1 MIFLDLPLWFWI
13 VSGLLWL
20 AFAVLLGMFIHAGMS
35 GPEEDDGRY
44 D

>member
-1 MIFLDLPLWFWI
+1 MTDLALWCL
-13 VSGLLWL
+13 VAALSV
-20 AFAVLLGMFIHAGMS
+20 AFSVLLGMFIHAGMR